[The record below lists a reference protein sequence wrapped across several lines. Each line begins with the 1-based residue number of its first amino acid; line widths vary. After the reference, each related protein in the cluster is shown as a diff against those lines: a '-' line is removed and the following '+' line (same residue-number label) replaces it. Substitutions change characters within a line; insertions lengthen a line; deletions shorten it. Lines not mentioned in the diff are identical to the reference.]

1 MDYTE
6 IAADVLA
13 ALQEDGMAM
22 TIRRQTAGTYAPATG
37 KTTGA
42 IDTDYTAW
50 GLIQSQRIPQAGNAG
65 ERTFNGTLIQTDDEF
80 VLLAASGLSITP
92 APLDKLVIASVVYS
106 IVTLIAVKP
115 GGVVLF
121 YRLLV
126 RK

>member
-1 MDYTE
+1 MDYTST
-6 IAADVLA
+6 AADVLA

-22 TIRRQTAGTYAPATG
+22 TVRRTSTGTFSPATG

-42 IDTDYTAW
+42 TDTDYDAW
-50 GLIQSQRIPQAGNAG
+50 GLIQSRTMDRAGTSG
-65 ERTFNGTLIQTDDEF
+65 ERFFNGTLIQTDDEF
-80 VLLAASGLSITP
+80 VMLAASGLSITP
-92 APLDKLVIASVVYS
+92 AAGDKLVISSVVYS
-106 IVTLIAVKP
+106 IATLIAVKP

>member
-22 TIRRQTAGTYAPATG
+22 TLRRSAGGTFSPATG
-37 KTTGA
+37 SYTGA
-42 IDTDYTAW
+42 TTTDYPAW
-50 GLIQSQRIPQAGNAG
+50 GLIQSRTMPQSGNTG
-65 ERTFNGTLIQTDDEF
+65 ERFNGMLVQTDDEF
-80 VLLAASGLSITP
+80 VLLAASGLTVTP
-92 APLDKLVIASVVYS
+92 APGDLLVIAAVVYS

>member
-1 MDYTE
+1 MDYNE
-6 IAADVLA
+6 VAADVLA

-22 TIRRQTAGTYAPATG
+22 TLRRTAGGTFNPSTG
-37 KTTGA
+37 SYTGGTT
-42 IDTDYTAW
+42 TDYTAW
-50 GLIQSQRIPQAGNAG
+50 GLITAQSMPQSGNTG
-65 ERTFNGTLIQTDDEF
+65 ERFNGMLVQTDDQF
-80 VLLAASGLSITP
+80 ILLAASGLTVTP
-92 APLDKLVIASVVYS
+92 APGDLLVISAVIYS